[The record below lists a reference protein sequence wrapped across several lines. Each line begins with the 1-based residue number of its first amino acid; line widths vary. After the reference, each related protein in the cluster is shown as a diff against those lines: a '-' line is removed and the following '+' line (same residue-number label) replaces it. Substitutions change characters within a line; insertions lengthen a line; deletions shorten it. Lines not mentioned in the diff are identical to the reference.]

1 MTHDAILEML
11 ADYDYEPDADLVDMI
26 EVAYVRGKDDGY
38 KAGYQSGFAYGNEVG
53 RREGHEIGLNRGLRE
68 AR

>member
-1 MTHDAILEML
+1 MTHNEILEL
-11 ADYDYEPDADLVDMI
+11 LTDYGYEPEADLVDMI

-38 KAGYQSGFAYGNEVG
+38 KAGYQSGCAYGDEVG